1 MTPLAPLY
9 LLGALA
15 VAGPIL
21 FHLWRRT
28 PRGRRE
34 FSTLMFLSPSPPRVT
49 SRSRVEHWLLLV
61 LRGVVLLLIAL
72 AFARPLWRTAT
83 SEPEQAS
90 AEELVAVLVDTSASL
105 RRGGA
110 WADMMTQVNA
120 NLSKLPMTATVGLF
134 AFDGHW
140 RSIADF
146 TELKPLEATARRELV
161 AARLKELKPTW
172 GGTNL
177 GEALVRTAT
186 ALQEVQAERAMPA
199 KLRIVLASD
208 LAVGANLDALRGYE
222 WPSDLRVETLVARG
236 VSPSNAGLQLVERN
250 LDLGDDLLRVRVT
263 NSADATKEMFS
274 LHWDGADA
282 ASVSVYVPPGQSRV
296 IVPPV
301 RPDGVVSTSLI
312 LTGDDHVFDNKVFVA
327 PPRVETKLVVYC
339 GADKPSDPD
348 GLRFYLEGVFAAS
361 RRYRVEI
368 VGWSD
373 AMVGR
378 AGGSPLTLTLSPEDG
393 GEGTKPKAEEQPSQS
408 DQTKPKNVEPL
419 TLTLSPQSRGEGT
432 KPKTKPETERPSL
445 VVLTHLEESAGAFVK
460 QHLETGGTVLIA
472 ARSAE
477 SGTATLKQC
486 GLDDVSLKEATTRR
500 DAMLGEIDFEHP
512 LFAPFAEAQF
522 SDFTG
527 IRFWKHRTIVG
538 FGTAGDEKKED
549 RQAGSL
555 PHGGRMLSRFDD
567 GSPAFVEFTV
577 GKGRVWLMTAGWH
590 PADSQ
595 LARSSKFPPLVY
607 RMLEQASGAVSRPES
622 LPVGSAIEWRKDSGS
637 ESSRTAV
644 SITLPDGRVV
654 NDTGGDAA
662 ATIATQP
669 GLYGLMSEGRTETV
683 AVNLAADESR
693 TSPLPVEKLESLG
706 VRFGAAERPE
716 DVLRAKDRERQ
727 LQLVE
732 LEQTQKLWRWGLLAV
747 IGLLLIETWLAGRLG
762 RS

>member
-15 VAGPIL
+15 VVGPIL

-49 SRSRVEHWLLLV
+49 SRSRVEHWLLLM
-61 LRGVVLLLIAL
+61 LRGVVLLLLAL
-72 AFARPLWRTAT
+72 AFARPLWRTPT

-90 AEELVAVLVDTSASL
+90 EEELVAVLVDTSASL
-105 RRGGA
+105 RRDGVWG
-110 WADMMTQVNA
+110 DLMTQVSA
-120 NLSKLPMTATVGLF
+120 SLSKLPTTATVGLF

-146 TELKPLEATARRELV
+146 TELRPLEATARRELV
-161 AARLKELKPTW
+161 AARFKKFKELNPTW

-186 ALQEVQAERAMPA
+186 VLQEVQAERAMPA

-222 WPSDLRVETLVARG
+222 WPSDLRVETLVAR
-236 VSPSNAGLQLVERN
+236 VASPSNAGLQLVERN

-263 NSADATKEMFS
+263 NSEDAKQEMFS
-274 LHWDGADA
+274 LRWDGADT

-296 IVPPV
+296 IVPSA
-301 RPDGVVSTSLI
+301 RPDGTASTSLI
-312 LTGDDHVFDNKVFVA
+312 LTGDDHDFDNKVFVA

-339 GADKPSDPD
+339 GADKPNDPD

-361 RRYRVEI
+361 RRYRVEMI
-368 VGWSD
+368 GWSD
-373 AMVGR
+373 AVEGR
-378 AGGSPLTLTLSPEDG
+378 EGKGPLTLALSPEDG
-393 GEGTKPKAEEQPSQS
+393 GEGTKPKSKA
-408 DQTKPKNVEPL
+408 
-419 TLTLSPQSRGEGT
+419 G
-432 KPKTKPETERPSL
+432 TERPAL
-445 VVLTHLEESAGAFVK
+445 VVLTHLEESAGAFVT

-538 FGTAGDEKKED
+538 FGASEKEKTGDG
-549 RQAGSL
+549 QSGNL

-669 GLYGLMSEGRTETV
+669 GLYGLTSEGRSETV

-693 TSPLPVEKLESLG
+693 TSPLPVEQLESLG

-762 RS
+762 PP